1 MGGKRDGKEGLVGM
15 RGLSVGC
22 EAVVCCPEGGPGHLS
37 RGQRTARQ
45 RCFSRRVLLAGI
57 MRTNRISEGSARSS
71 LSQRCS
77 QHCIKVPFSDF
88 EIQGDRGAT
97 CG

>member
-1 MGGKRDGKEGLVGM
+1 MGMGG
-15 RGLSVGC
+15 LSAGC
-22 EAVVCCPEGGPGHLS
+22 EVAVCCPGGGPGHLS
-37 RGQRTARQ
+37 RGQRTTRQ
-45 RCFSRRVLLAGI
+45 RSFSRRVVLAGI

-77 QHCIKVPFSDF
+77 QRCIKVPLTDF
-88 EIQGDRGAT
+88 EIQGDHGAT